1 MHDTSVGADI
11 WYLYHS
17 GFAVA
22 TPRHFLIF
30 DYWRDRPEGTERGL
44 SAGVVEPAA
53 LRGRDVLVFVSHGH
67 GDHLNPV
74 IFSWQKTAGRIR
86 YILSDDFR
94 APEGLPDIRRMG
106 PDETCDGGDFTVR
119 TLPSTDIGVAFLIE
133 VDGLTIF
140 HAGDLNWWHWE
151 GEPDDNNRRMG
162 EAFRRQIDRLRD
174 VPVDLSFFPLDP
186 RLEAQYAWGLDYFMR
201 TVRTDAV
208 FPMHFGDDFSVFG
221 RICRD
226 ACAGPYRQRIVEIA
240 RRGQSFHYRKGG
252 SEPTISDQPISGRPM
267 ISSQ

>member
-1 MHDTSVGADI
+1 MRDASIGADI

-30 DYWRDRPEGTERGL
+30 DYWRDRPEGNTRSL
-44 SAGVVEPAA
+44 SAGVVEPGE

-67 GDHLNPV
+67 GDHLNPK
-74 IFSWQKTAGRIR
+74 IFGWRKEIGSIR
-86 YILSDDFR
+86 YILSDDCR
-94 APEGLPDIRRMG
+94 APAGVTGVLRIG
-106 PDETCDGGDFTVR
+106 PDETRDGGDFTVR
-119 TLPSTDIGVAFLIE
+119 TLPSTDIGVAFLINT
-133 VDGLTIF
+133 DGMTVF

-151 GEPDDNNRRMG
+151 GEPDDDNRHMG

-174 VPVDLSFFPLDP
+174 IPIDLAFFPLDP
-186 RLEAQYAWGLDYFMR
+186 RLEDQYAWGLDYFMR
-201 TVRTDAV
+201 TTRTGVV

-221 RICRD
+221 RIRRD
-226 ACAGPYRQRIVEIA
+226 ACADPYRQRIAEIT
-240 RRGQSFHYRKGG
+240 RRGQCFHYRKDG
-252 SEPTISDQPISGRPM
+252 SGQPI